1 MENIT
6 NIYDKLSSFLKS
18 NTPFTSSNCNNN
30 VDESSTDDPN
40 VIDIK
45 KTFSSENIDI
55 TPIIKKILQLHS
67 EFPQNVLHSKDG
79 HKYNELEFFK
89 SNLDSNVD
97 SNTQSLFDK
106 FNRTQTQLGKTLL
119 QSIILEPTTN
129 IDGLL
134 KHRQTMA
141 TTFMKHKQLNEICSR
156 LEKCKVLERD
166 ILAMQMADTPEML
179 EVYKVIFF
187 EFLPLKKL
195 NYSET
200 FLKLFYYFVIIFS
213 PIYGMIAPF
222 VFMFAPFIFM
232 RYILKLPIPFNIFCQ
247 TLKTMILGGTGF
259 FSKLDGILN
268 SNVGKAAE
276 AMIGGGANS
285 SMFSIKNIVITLVK
299 WIVAFMNSTAGTYV
313 YFAFII
319 ITYLYGV
326 YNTAQVSITYNK
338 IINMFH
344 SRLNIISKWLQCAV
358 GFYKMGLGFESPE
371 IAPVIGQIK
380 NLLATNT
387 TITNILQNKTF
398 NDEPGILSNKGI
410 IIKTF
415 KEFLDM
421 KETVLE
427 PFCKYMAH
435 IDVWSSVGKWLSEG
449 YGINRNLCS
458 FVLGSNK
465 PLVEGCDVWNICC
478 DVPVYNDVKLGTRA
492 SVARAEAP
500 RSPLIENEQI
510 SIENIFNDKG
520 ARGAEVL
527 AYNNLL
533 ITGPNGS
540 GKSTYIKS
548 IIECVLLGQT
558 IGVVPAKKFSFT
570 PFTNIATYLNI
581 PDCQGKESLFQ
592 AEMNRCYQQIQM
604 LKGAEE
610 KGEFSFNIMDE
621 IFVSTNY
628 QEGMSGAY
636 AIIKRMCNMN
646 KCLNIITTHF
656 DVLAGMEEVKV
667 AKKYFDI
674 EIDEGDNI
682 MRNYKIKDGVS
693 KKHMALKLLKKKGF
707 DASIIEDAEYLYEK
721 LQGGAAKVVVDVVA
735 EVVAD
740 SSLDTKDILE
750 DKDNKIINSSLD
762 IKDILEDKDN
772 KIINSSLDSSLDIKD
787 ILEDKDNIEI
797 N

>member
-1 MENIT
+1 MDNIT
-6 NIYDKLSSFLKS
+6 NIYDKLFSFLK
-18 NTPFTSSNCNNN
+18 PNNN
-30 VDESSTDDPN
+30 DESSIDDPN
-40 VIDIK
+40 VIDIN
-45 KTFSSENIDI
+45 KTFSSANIDI
-55 TPIIKKILQLHS
+55 TPIIKKILDLHS
-67 EFPQNVLHSKDG
+67 DFPNNILHSKEG

-97 SNTQSLFDK
+97 SNTNSLFDK

-119 QSIILEPTTN
+119 QSIILKPTTN
-129 IDGLL
+129 INELL
-134 KHRQTMA
+134 KYRQALA
-141 TTFMKHKQLNEICSR
+141 TAFMKHKDINEICSR
-156 LEKCKVLERD
+156 LEKCKTLERD
-166 ILAMQMADTPEML
+166 ILSMQMIDTPEML

-187 EFLPLKKL
+187 EFLPLQKL
-195 NYSET
+195 NYSEI

-213 PIYGMIAPF
+213 PIYGLVAPF
-222 VFMFAPFIFM
+222 VFMFAPFVFM
-232 RYILKLPIPFNIFCQ
+232 RYFLKIPISFDMFWM

-276 AMIGGGANS
+276 VLIGGGGEGS
-285 SMFSIKNIVITLVK
+285 SRFSIKNIVITLVK
-299 WIVAFMNSTAGTYV
+299 WIVAFMNSTIGTYV

-338 IINMFH
+338 VINMFH
-344 SRLNIISKWLQCAV
+344 TRLNIIAKWLKCAV
-358 GFYKMGLGFESPE
+358 GFYKMELGFESPE
-371 IAPVIGQIK
+371 IAPIVSKIK
-380 NLLATNT
+380 ELLSTNT
-387 TITNILQNKTF
+387 TINNLLKHPTF
-398 NDEPGILSNKGI
+398 NNEPSILSNKGI

-421 KETVLE
+421 KEKILE
-427 PFCKYMAH
+427 PFCKYMAY

-449 YGINRNLCS
+449 YGVNRNLCS
-458 FVLGSNK
+458 FIIGSDK
-465 PLVEGCDVWNICC
+465 PLVNGCDVWNICC
-478 DVPVYNDVKLGTRA
+478 DVPVYNDVMLGTKTIIDNKGFKG
-492 SVARAEAP
+492 AEAP
-500 RSPLIENEQI
+500 LAEAPL
-510 SIENIFNDKG
+510 
-520 ARGAEVL
+520 AEAL

-548 IIECVLLGQT
+548 IIECILLGQT
-558 IGVVPAKKFSFT
+558 IGVVPAKKFSIT

-604 LKGAEE
+604 LKSAEE

-674 EIDEGDNI
+674 EIDEEDNI
-682 MRNYKIKDGVS
+682 KRDYKIKDGVS

-707 DASIIEDAEYLYEK
+707 DSSIIEDAEYLYEK
-721 LQGGAAKVVVDVVA
+721 LQTGFVSKVVNNDSVVG
-735 EVVAD
+735 D
-740 SSLDTKDILE
+740 INLDLDTKDNLE
-750 DKDNKIINSSLD
+750 DKD
-762 IKDILEDKDN
+762 KDNDKDN
-772 KIINSSLDSSLDIKD
+772 KIINSSLDSSLDIKE
-787 ILEDKDNIEI
+787 ILEDNNIET

>member
-1 MENIT
+1 MENIN

-18 NTPFTSSNCNNN
+18 NTPFTKHNSGN
-30 VDESSTDDPN
+30 DDKSSTDDTN

-67 EFPQNVLHSKDG
+67 EFPQNILHSKDG

-141 TTFMKHKQLNEICSR
+141 TIFMKHKQLSEICYR
-156 LEKCKVLERD
+156 LEKCKILERD
-166 ILAMQMADTPEML
+166 ILAMQMSDTPEML

-213 PIYGMIAPF
+213 PIYGLVAPF

-232 RYILKLPIPFNIFCQ
+232 RYILKLPIPFNMFCQ

-276 AMIGGGANS
+276 AMIGGGVNS
-285 SMFSIKNIVITLVK
+285 SMFSIKNVVITLVK
-299 WIVAFMNSTAGTYV
+299 WIVAFMNSSLGTYV

-358 GFYKMGLGFESPE
+358 GFYKMGLGFESSE
-371 IAPVIGQIK
+371 IAPVVGQIK
-380 NLLATNT
+380 QLLATNT
-387 TITNILQNKTF
+387 TIANLLQNKTF

-421 KETVLE
+421 KETILE

-458 FVLGSNK
+458 FVLGSDK

-478 DVPVYNDVKLGTRA
+478 DIPVYNDVKLGM
-492 SVARAEAP
+492 SK
-500 RSPLIENEQI
+500 ENEKDI
-510 SIENIFNDKG
+510 FKENENEKDILLEK
-520 ARGAEVL
+520 
-527 AYNNLL
+527 YNNLL

-548 IIECVLLGQT
+548 IIECILLGQT
-558 IGVVPAKKFSFT
+558 IGVVPAKEFSFT

-674 EIDEGDNI
+674 EIDEADNI
-682 MRNYKIKDGVS
+682 KRDYKIKDGVS

-721 LQGGAAKVVVDVVA
+721 LQGGAGKVLA
-735 EVVAD
+735 ND
-740 SSLDTKDILE
+740 SVICDSVICDSVICDS
-750 DKDNKIINSSLD
+750 KIINSSLD
-762 IKDILEDKDN
+762 TKYILEDN
-772 KIINSSLDSSLDIKD
+772 
-787 ILEDKDNIEI
+787 NIET

>member
-6 NIYDKLSSFLKS
+6 IIYNKLSSVFKS
-18 NTPFTSSNCNNN
+18 KTGLDTHDTNNISSEN
-30 VDESSTDDPN
+30 DPN
-40 VIDIK
+40 DPTVIDLQ

-55 TPIIKKILQLHS
+55 TPIIKKILQLHI
-67 EFPQNVLHSKDG
+67 EFPQNILHSKDG

-119 QSIILEPTTN
+119 QSIILEPTIN
-129 IDGLL
+129 IDELIT
-134 KHRQTMA
+134 HRQNMA
-141 TTFMKHKQLNEICSR
+141 ITFMKNKQLKEICSR

-166 ILAMQMADTPEML
+166 ILSMQLDDTPEML

-222 VFMFAPFIFM
+222 VFMFAPFVFM
-232 RYILKLPIPFNIFCQ
+232 RYVLKIPISFDMFWT

-259 FSKLDGILN
+259 FSKVHNILN
-268 SNVGKAAE
+268 SNIGKAAE
-276 AMIGGGANS
+276 TMIGGGD
-285 SMFSIKNIVITLVK
+285 SMFSIKNVIITLVK
-299 WIVAFMNSTAGTYV
+299 WIVAFMNSTLGTYV
-313 YFAFII
+313 YFGFII

-344 SRLNIISKWLQCAV
+344 SRLNIISKWLQTAV

-380 NLLATNT
+380 QLLETNT
-387 TITNILQNKTF
+387 TIANLLQHTTF
-398 NDEPGILSNKGI
+398 NDEPGIFSNKGI

-421 KETVLE
+421 KETLLE

-435 IDVWSSVGKWLSEG
+435 IDVWSSIGKWLSEG
-449 YGINRNLCS
+449 YCVNRNLCS
-458 FVLGSNK
+458 FVMGSDK
-465 PLVEGCDVWNICC
+465 PLVEGFDVWNICC

-492 SVARAEAP
+492 IIQDKGFKGAEAP
-500 RSPLIENEQI
+500 L
-510 SIENIFNDKG
+510 
-520 ARGAEVL
+520 AEAL
-527 AYNNLL
+527 AFNNLL

-548 IIECVLLGQT
+548 IIECILLGQT
-558 IGVVPAKKFSFT
+558 VGVVPAKEFSFT

-674 EIDEGDNI
+674 EIDEVDNI
-682 MRNYKIKDGVS
+682 KRDYKIKDGVS

-721 LQGGAAKVVVDVVA
+721 LQGGVGKIVDEVVDDSVVDNSVIDNS
-735 EVVAD
+735 VVNDSAVGD

-750 DKDNKIINSSLD
+750 DNLEDIDNNNNNNNIINSSLD
-762 IKDILEDKDN
+762 TKDIFKDNLED
-772 KIINSSLDSSLDIKD
+772 INNETK
-787 ILEDKDNIEI
+787 
-797 N
+797 